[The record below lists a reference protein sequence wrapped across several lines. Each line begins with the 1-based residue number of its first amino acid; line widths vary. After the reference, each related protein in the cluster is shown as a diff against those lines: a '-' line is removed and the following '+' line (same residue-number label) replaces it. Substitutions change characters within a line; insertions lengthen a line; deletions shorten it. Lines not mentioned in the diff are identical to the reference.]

1 MIYQLQYTYKKSLI
15 YYLNVDT
22 EKDTKYKYYSSER

>member
-1 MIYQLQYTYKKSLI
+1 MIYQLQYTYKKSLK

-22 EKDTKYKYYSSER
+22 GKDPKYKYYSPEH